1 MSGDELTTIEFFVEW
16 LREVLNVWNITGI
29 AVVLFFLGTPVLLV
43 LAAWVIASSYF
54 IVEFPLTNVGISSS
68 DGIKSFIFLAVPLF
82 VITGDF
88 LTEGG
93 ISRKLIAFSR
103 SIVGFMAGA
112 TAATTMFSCG
122 LFAAV
127 SGSNAATA
135 ATMGRL
141 LGPEMISRGISPGLA
156 GAIVASGGTV
166 GVIIPPSVIF
176 LIYGVTMDVPT
187 VDLFIGGMI
196 PGLLMVIALV
206 GSAVVLTGKIEPG
219 TGISGF
225 SFRNVVKTGLKAW
238 AGFIAIGVIFFGIYF
253 GYFSPT
259 EAAGVVAIY
268 CFFVGTI
275 PFLGGELKLKQ
286 IPNILLNS
294 ARLAGLLVPLVVF
307 SIQFQQ
313 VSSVMGLPEAIQDF
327 LGDIGANYGPTILIA
342 VMMVLILMVGAITES
357 IAVVLILGPILAPVA
372 DSLGINPIHWGVVF
386 VVGTTIGFITPPY
399 GLNLFVVSGVLK
411 IPYDQI
417 VRQIFKLLIPL
428 MIVWALVTAMPWTAT
443 MLLSNQ

>member
-1 MSGDELTTIEFFVEW
+1 MSELI
-16 LREVLNVWNITGI
+16 NVWTLTAF
-29 AVVLFFLGTPVLLV
+29 AVFLFFMGTPVLLV
-43 LAAWVIASSYF
+43 LAMWVVASSYF
-54 IVEFPLTNVGISSS
+54 IVDFSLINVGISTSES
-68 DGIKSFIFLAVPLF
+68 IKSFIFLAVPLF

-112 TAATTMFSCG
+112 TAASTMFSCG
-122 LFAAV
+122 LFAAI

-141 LGPEMISRGISPGLA
+141 LGPEMISRGVPPGLA

-176 LIYGVTMDVPT
+176 LIYGVTMDVPS

-196 PGLLMVIALV
+196 PGVLMVIALV

-219 TGISGF
+219 VGVAGISVKEIF
-225 SFRNVVKTGLKAW
+225 SSALKAW
-238 AGFIAIGVIFFGIYF
+238 AGFVAIGVIFFGIYA
-253 GYFSPT
+253 GLFSPT

-268 CFFVGTI
+268 I
-275 PFLGGELKLKQ
+275 MLQ
-286 IPNILLNS
+286 S

-313 VSSVMGLPEAIQDF
+313 VSSVMGMPEAIQNF
-327 LGDIGANYGPTILIA
+327 LAVIGQNYGTIILVA

-372 DSLGINPIHWGVVF
+372 DSLGMHPVHWGVVF
-386 VVGTTIGFITPPY
+386 VVGTTIGFVTPPY

-417 VRQIFKLLIPL
+417 VRNIFKLLIPL
-428 MIVWALVTAMPWTAT
+428 MIVWTIVTAVPILSTV
-443 MLLSNQ
+443 LLAK

>member
-1 MSGDELTTIEFFVEW
+1 MSEFFD
-16 LREVLNVWNITGI
+16 VWTITGI
-29 AVVLFFLGTPVLLV
+29 AVAMFFLGTPVVLV
-43 LAAWVIASSYF
+43 LGAWVIASSYF
-54 IVEFPLTNVGISSS
+54 IVEFPLTNVGISAS
-68 DGIKSFIFLAVPLF
+68 DSIRSFIFLAVPLF

-122 LFAAV
+122 LFAAI

-176 LIYGVTMDVPT
+176 LIYGVTMDVPS

-206 GSAVVLTGKIEPG
+206 GSAVVLTGKTEPG
-219 TGISGF
+219 VGFKGF
-225 SFRNVVKTGLKAW
+225 SGKAVITTALHAW
-238 AGFIAIGVIFFGIYF
+238 AGFIAIGVIFVGIYL

-268 CFFVGTI
+268 CFFVGI
-275 PFLGGELKLKQ
+275 GPGGELKIRQ
-286 IPNILLNS
+286 VPGIMLNS

-307 SIQFQQ
+307 SVQFQQ
-313 VSSVMGLPEAIQDF
+313 VSSVMGMPEAIQAF
-327 LGDIGANYGPTILIA
+327 LGDLGQNYGPIILIA

-372 DSLGINPIHWGVVF
+372 ESLGISPVHWGVIF
-386 VVGTTIGFITPPY
+386 VIGTTIGFITPPY
-399 GLNLFVVSGVLK
+399 GLNLFVVSGVLQ

-417 VRQIFKLLIPL
+417 VRQIFKLLVPL
-428 MIVWALVTAMPWTAT
+428 MLVWVIVTASPW
-443 MLLSNQ
+443 MSLLLLNQ

>member
-1 MSGDELTTIEFFVEW
+1 MS
-16 LREVLNVWNITGI
+16 EVLDVWTLTAI
-29 AVVLFFLGTPVLLV
+29 AVVLFFLGTPVVVV
-43 LAAWVIASSYF
+43 LATWVIASSYF
-54 IVEFPLTNVGISSS
+54 IVDFPLANVGVASS
-68 DGIKSFIFLAVPLF
+68 DSIKSFIFLAVPLF

-93 ISRKLIAFSR
+93 VSRKLIAFSR

-122 LFAAV
+122 LFAAI

-141 LGPEMISRGISPGLA
+141 LGPEMVSRGIRPGLA
-156 GAIVASGGTV
+156 GAIVACGGTV

-176 LIYGVTMDVPT
+176 LIYGVTMDVPS

-196 PGLLMVIALV
+196 PGLLMVIALI
-206 GSAVVLTGKIEPG
+206 GCAVVLTGKTEPG
-219 TGISGF
+219 TGFQDF
-225 SFRNVVKTGLKAW
+225 SFADIGRTALKAW

-253 GYFSPT
+253 GAFSPT

-268 CFFVGTI
+268 CFLVGI
-275 PFLGGELKLKQ
+275 MPGGELKLKQ
-286 IPNILLNS
+286 VPGILLNS

-313 VSSVMGLPEAIQDF
+313 VSSVMGMPEAIQEF
-327 LGDIGANYGPTILIA
+327 LGGLGAEYGKFVLVS

-357 IAVVLILGPILAPVA
+357 VAVVLILGPILAPVA
-372 DSLGINPIHWGVVF
+372 ESIGIDLVHWGVVF
-386 VVGTTIGFITPPY
+386 VVGTTIGFVTPPY

-417 VRQIFKLLIPL
+417 VREIFKLLIPL
-428 MIVWALVTAMPWTAT
+428 MLVWMIVTWVPSLSLV
-443 MLLSNQ
+443 LLDGN

>member
-1 MSGDELTTIEFFVEW
+1 MS
-16 LREVLNVWNITGI
+16 EVLDVWTLTAI
-29 AVVLFFLGTPVLLV
+29 AVVLFFLGTPVVVV
-43 LAAWVIASSYF
+43 LATWVIASSYF
-54 IVEFPLTNVGISSS
+54 IVDFPLANVGVASS
-68 DGIKSFIFLAVPLF
+68 DSIKSFIFLAVPLF

-93 ISRKLIAFSR
+93 VSRKLIAFSR

-122 LFAAV
+122 LFAAI

-141 LGPEMISRGISPGLA
+141 LGPEMVSRGIRPGLA

-176 LIYGVTMDVPT
+176 LIYGVTMDVPS

-196 PGLLMVIALV
+196 PGLLMVIALI
-206 GSAVVLTGKIEPG
+206 GCAVVLTGKTEPG
-219 TGISGF
+219 AGFQDF
-225 SFRNVVKTGLKAW
+225 SFADIGRTALKAW

-253 GYFSPT
+253 GAFSPT

-268 CFFVGTI
+268 CFLVGI
-275 PFLGGELKLKQ
+275 MPGGELKLKQ
-286 IPNILLNS
+286 VPGILLNS

-313 VSSVMGLPEAIQDF
+313 VSSVMGMPEAIQEF
-327 LGDIGANYGPTILIA
+327 LGGLGAEYGKFVLVS

-357 IAVVLILGPILAPVA
+357 VAVVLILGPILAPVA
-372 DSLGINPIHWGVVF
+372 ESIGIDLVHWGVVF
-386 VVGTTIGFITPPY
+386 VVGTTIGFVTPPY

-417 VRQIFKLLIPL
+417 VREIFKLLIPL
-428 MIVWALVTAMPWTAT
+428 MLVWMIVTWVPSLSLV
-443 MLLSNQ
+443 LLDGN

>member
-1 MSGDELTTIEFFVEW
+1 MS
-16 LREVLNVWNITGI
+16 EVLDVWTLTAI
-29 AVVLFFLGTPVLLV
+29 AVVLFFLGTPVVVV
-43 LAAWVIASSYF
+43 LATWVIASSYF
-54 IVEFPLTNVGISSS
+54 IVDFPLANVGVASS
-68 DGIKSFIFLAVPLF
+68 DSIKSFIFLAVPLF

-93 ISRKLIAFSR
+93 VSRKLIAFSR

-122 LFAAV
+122 LFAAI

-141 LGPEMISRGISPGLA
+141 LGPEMVSRGIRPGLA

-176 LIYGVTMDVPT
+176 LIYGVTMDVPS

-196 PGLLMVIALV
+196 PGLLMVIALI
-206 GSAVVLTGKIEPG
+206 GCAVVLTGKTEPG
-219 TGISGF
+219 TGFQDF
-225 SFRNVVKTGLKAW
+225 SFADIGRTALKAW

-253 GYFSPT
+253 GAFSPT

-268 CFFVGTI
+268 CFLVGI
-275 PFLGGELKLKQ
+275 MPGGELKLKQ
-286 IPNILLNS
+286 VPGILLNS

-313 VSSVMGLPEAIQDF
+313 VSSVMGMPEAIQEF
-327 LGDIGANYGPTILIA
+327 LGGLGAEYGKFVLVS

-357 IAVVLILGPILAPVA
+357 VAVVLILGPILAPVA
-372 DSLGINPIHWGVVF
+372 ESIGIDLVHWGVVF
-386 VVGTTIGFITPPY
+386 VVGTTIGFVTPPY

-417 VRQIFKLLIPL
+417 VREIFKLLIPL
-428 MIVWALVTAMPWTAT
+428 MLVWMIVTWVPSLSLV
-443 MLLSNQ
+443 LLDGN

>member
-1 MSGDELTTIEFFVEW
+1 MTELINVWSLTTF
-16 LREVLNVWNITGI
+16 

-43 LAAWVIASSYF
+43 LATWVVASSYF
-54 IVEFPLTNVGISSS
+54 IVDFPLTNVGISASES
-68 DGIKSFIFLAVPLF
+68 IKSFIFLAVPLF

-93 ISRKLIAFSR
+93 ISKKLIAFSR

-122 LFAAV
+122 LFAAI

-141 LGPEMISRGISPGLA
+141 LGPEMVSRGVSPGLA
-156 GAIVASGGTV
+156 GAIVAAGGTV

-176 LIYGVTMDVPT
+176 LIYGVTMDVPS

-206 GSAVVLTGKIEPG
+206 GSAVILTGKIEPG
-219 TGISGF
+219 VGIKGISVREIG
-225 SFRNVVKTGLKAW
+225 STAIKAW
-238 AGFIAIGVIFFGIYF
+238 AGFVAIGVIFFGIYW

-268 CFFVGTI
+268 CFLVGVM
-275 PFLGGELKLKQ
+275 PGGELKLKQ
-286 IPNILLNS
+286 VPGIMLNS

-313 VSSVMGLPEAIQDF
+313 VSSVMGMPEAIQTF
-327 LGDIGANYGPTILIA
+327 LGGLGQNYGPVVLIA
-342 VMMVLILMVGAITES
+342 VMMVLILLVGAITES
-357 IAVVLILGPILAPVA
+357 IAVVLILGPILGPVA
-372 DSLGINPIHWGVVF
+372 ESLGIHPVHWGVVF

-411 IPYDQI
+411 TPYDQI
-417 VRQIFKLLIPL
+417 VRNIFKLLIPL
-428 MIVWALVTAMPWTAT
+428 MIVWAIVTAVPWLS
-443 MLLSNQ
+443 MVLLAK

>member
-1 MSGDELTTIEFFVEW
+1 MSEFFD
-16 LREVLNVWNITGI
+16 VWTITAI

-43 LAAWVIASSYF
+43 LATWVIASSYF
-54 IVEFPLTNVGISSS
+54 IVEFPLTNVGISANDS
-68 DGIKSFIFLAVPLF
+68 IKSFIFLAVPLF

-141 LGPEMISRGISPGLA
+141 LGPEMVQRGISPGLA

-176 LIYGVTMDVPT
+176 LIYGVTMDVPS

-196 PGLLMVIALV
+196 PGLLMVMALV
-206 GSAVVLTGKIEPG
+206 GSAVFLTRKIEPG
-219 TGISGF
+219 VGF
-225 SFRNVVKTGLKAW
+225 AGFEGKQVLVTAVKAW
-238 AGFIAIGVIFFGIYF
+238 AGFVAIGVIFFGIYF

-268 CFFVGTI
+268 CFIVGVG
-275 PFLGGELKLKQ
+275 PGGELKIRQ
-286 IPNILLNS
+286 VPGILLNS

-313 VSSVMGLPEAIQDF
+313 VSSVMGMPEAIQTF
-327 LGDIGANYGPTILIA
+327 LGELGQNYGTVILVA

-357 IAVVLILGPILAPVA
+357 IAVVLILGPILGPVA
-372 DSLGINPIHWGVVF
+372 ESLGIHPVHWGVVF
-386 VVGTTIGFITPPY
+386 VVGTTIGFVTPPY
-399 GLNLFVVSGVLK
+399 GLNLFVVSGVLQ

-428 MIVWALVTAMPWTAT
+428 MIVWAVVTASPW
-443 MLLSNQ
+443 MSLVLLGD

>member
-1 MSGDELTTIEFFVEW
+1 MSEIV
-16 LREVLNVWNITGI
+16 NVWSLTAF
-29 AVVLFFLGTPVLLV
+29 AVTLFFLGSPVLIV
-43 LAAWVIASSYF
+43 LSVWVIAASYF
-54 IVEFPLTNVGISSS
+54 IVDFPLTNVGISASES
-68 DGIKSFIFLAVPLF
+68 IKSFIFLAVPLF

-93 ISRKLIAFSR
+93 ISKKLIAFSR

-122 LFAAV
+122 LFAAI

-141 LGPEMISRGISPGLA
+141 LGPEMVSRGISPGLA

-176 LIYGVTMDVPT
+176 LIYGVTMDVPS

-219 TGISGF
+219 SGISGL
-225 SFRNVVKTGLKAW
+225 RVKEIGTSAIKAW
-238 AGFIAIGVIFFGIYF
+238 AGFVAIGVIFFGIYW

-268 CFFVGTI
+268 CFLVGVM
-275 PFLGGELKLKQ
+275 PGGELKLKNVPG
-286 IPNILLNS
+286 IMLNS

-313 VSSVMGLPEAIQDF
+313 VSSVMGMPIAIQNF
-327 LGDIGANYGPTILIA
+327 LGEIGASFGPIILVA

-372 DSLGINPIHWGVVF
+372 ESLGVHPVHWGVVF
-386 VVGTTIGFITPPY
+386 VVGTTIGFVTPPY
-399 GLNLFVVSGVLK
+399 GLNLFVVSGVLR

-417 VRQIFKLLIPL
+417 VRNIFKLLIPL
-428 MIVWALVTAMPWTAT
+428 MIVWAIVTATPWLSLV
-443 MLLSNQ
+443 LLND

>member
-1 MSGDELTTIEFFVEW
+1 MSGEELTMLELLVER

-29 AVVLFFLGTPVLLV
+29 AVLLFFLGTPVVLV

-54 IVEFPLTNVGISSS
+54 IVEFPLTNVGISAS

-82 VITGDF
+82 VVTGDF

-141 LGPEMISRGISPGLA
+141 LGPEMVSKGISPGLA
-156 GAIVASGGTV
+156 GSIVAAGGTV

-176 LIYGVTMDVPT
+176 LIYGVTMDVPS

-219 TGISGF
+219 TGFSGF
-225 SFRNVVKTGLKAW
+225 SGHTVVRTGFSAW

-268 CFFVGTI
+268 CFIVGTV
-275 PFLGGELKLKQ
+275 PFLGGELKFRQ
-286 IPNILLNS
+286 IPGILLNS

-313 VSSVMGLPEAIQDF
+313 VSSVMGLPEAIQEF
-327 LGDIGANYGPTILIA
+327 LGEIGAAYGPTILIA

-372 DSLGINPIHWGVVF
+372 DSLGIDPIHWGVVF

-417 VRQIFKLLIPL
+417 MRQIFKLLIPL
-428 MIVWALVTAMPWTAT
+428 MIVWAIVTAVPWMSLT
-443 MLLSNQ
+443 LLSD

>member
-1 MSGDELTTIEFFVEW
+1 MSGDEISTIGLLVEW
-16 LREVLNVWNITGI
+16 LRETLNVWNITGI
-29 AVVLFFLGTPVLLV
+29 AVGLFFLGTPVLLV
-43 LAAWVIASSYF
+43 LSVWVISSSYF
-54 IVEFPLTNVGISSS
+54 IVEFPLTNVGISAS

-176 LIYGVTMDVPT
+176 LIYGVTMDVPS

-219 TGISGF
+219 VGFSGF
-225 SFRNVVKTGLKAW
+225 KSVEVVKAGMRAW
-238 AGFIAIGVIFFGIYF
+238 AGFIAIGVIFFGIYW

-268 CFFVGTI
+268 CFIVGTI
-275 PFLGGELKLKQ
+275 PFLGGELKVKQ
-286 IPNILLNS
+286 VPSILLNS

-327 LGDIGANYGPTILIA
+327 LGEIGASYGPTILIA

-386 VVGTTIGFITPPY
+386 VVGTTIGFITPP
-399 GLNLFVVSGVLK
+399 
-411 IPYDQI
+411 
-417 VRQIFKLLIPL
+417 
-428 MIVWALVTAMPWTAT
+428 
-443 MLLSNQ
+443 

>member
-1 MSGDELTTIEFFVEW
+1 MSEFF
-16 LREVLNVWNITGI
+16 NVWSITAI

-43 LAAWVIASSYF
+43 LASWVIASSYF
-54 IVEFPLTNVGISSS
+54 IVEFPLTNVGISANDS
-68 DGIKSFIFLAVPLF
+68 IKSFIFLAVPLF

-141 LGPEMISRGISPGLA
+141 LGPEMVQRGISPGLA

-176 LIYGVTMDVPT
+176 LIYGVTMDVPS

-196 PGLLMVIALV
+196 PGLLMVTALV
-206 GSAVVLTGKIEPG
+206 GSAVFLTRKIEPG
-219 TGISGF
+219 VGF
-225 SFRNVVKTGLKAW
+225 AGFETKQVFVTAVKAW
-238 AGFIAIGVIFFGIYF
+238 AGFVAIGVIFFGIYF

-268 CFFVGTI
+268 CFIVGVG
-275 PFLGGELKLKQ
+275 PGGELKLKQ
-286 IPNILLNS
+286 VPAILLNS

-313 VSSVMGLPEAIQDF
+313 VSSVMGMPEAIQAF
-327 LGDIGANYGPTILIA
+327 LGELGQNYGPIILIA

-357 IAVVLILGPILAPVA
+357 IAVVLILGPILGPVA
-372 DSLGINPIHWGVVF
+372 ESIGIDPVHWGVIF
-386 VVGTTIGFITPPY
+386 VVGTTIGFVTPPY
-399 GLNLFVVSGVLK
+399 GLNLFVVSGVLH

-417 VRQIFKLLIPL
+417 VRNIFKLLIPL
-428 MIVWALVTAMPWTAT
+428 MIVWVIVTASPW
-443 MLLSNQ
+443 MSLLLLNQ

>member
-1 MSGDELTTIEFFVEW
+1 MSEFINAWSLTAF
-16 LREVLNVWNITGI
+16 
-29 AVVLFFLGTPVLLV
+29 AVTLFFLGSPVLLV
-43 LAAWVIASSYF
+43 LSVWVIGASYF
-54 IVEFPLTNVGISSS
+54 IVEFPLTNVGISASES
-68 DGIKSFIFLAVPLF
+68 IKSFIFLAVPLF

-122 LFAAV
+122 LFAAI

-141 LGPEMISRGISPGLA
+141 LGPEMINRGISPGLA

-176 LIYGVTMDVPT
+176 LIYGVTMDVPS

-219 TGISGF
+219 AGISGL
-225 SFRNVVKTGLKAW
+225 NLKEIGVTAVKAW
-238 AGFIAIGVIFFGIYF
+238 AGFVAIGVIFFGIYW

-268 CFFVGTI
+268 CFLVGVM
-275 PFLGGELKLKQ
+275 PGGELKLKNVPG
-286 IPNILLNS
+286 IMLNS

-313 VSSVMGLPEAIQDF
+313 VSSVMGMPIAIQNL
-327 LGDIGANYGPTILIA
+327 LGEIGANFGPIILIS

-372 DSLGINPIHWGVVF
+372 ESLGIHPVHWGVVF
-386 VVGTTIGFITPPY
+386 VVGTTIGFVTPPY

-417 VRQIFKLLIPL
+417 VRNIFKLLIPL
-428 MIVWALVTAMPWTAT
+428 MIVWAIVTAVPWLSTV
-443 MLLSNQ
+443 LLAE

>member
-1 MSGDELTTIEFFVEW
+1 MSEFFD
-16 LREVLNVWNITGI
+16 VWTITGI
-29 AVVLFFLGTPVLLV
+29 AIALFFLGTPVLLV
-43 LAAWVIASSYF
+43 LASWVVASSYF
-54 IVEFPLTNVGISSS
+54 IVDFPLTNVGISASES
-68 DGIKSFIFLAVPLF
+68 IKSFIFLAVPLF

-93 ISRKLIAFSR
+93 ISKKLIAFSR

-122 LFAAV
+122 LFAAI

-141 LGPEMISRGISPGLA
+141 LGPEMVSRGISPGLA

-176 LIYGVTMDVPT
+176 LIYGVTMDVPS

-196 PGLLMVIALV
+196 PGVLMVIALV
-206 GSAVVLTGKIEPG
+206 GSAVFLTGKTEPG
-219 TGISGF
+219 LGFKGF
-225 SFRNVVKTGLKAW
+225 SLKEVGVSAVKAW
-238 AGFIAIGVIFFGIYF
+238 AGFFAIGVIFFGIYGGF
-253 GYFSPT
+253 FSPT

-268 CFFVGTI
+268 CFLVGI
-275 PFLGGELKLKQ
+275 GPGGELKLRNVPG
-286 IPNILLNS
+286 IMLNS

-313 VSSVMGLPEAIQDF
+313 VSSVMGMPEAIQNF
-327 LGDIGANYGPTILIA
+327 LVTIGANYGPIILLC

-372 DSLGINPIHWGVVF
+372 ESLGISPVHWGVVF

-399 GLNLFVVSGVLK
+399 GLNLFVVSGVLGT
-411 IPYDQI
+411 PYAEI
-417 VRQIFKLLIPL
+417 VRHIFKLLIPL
-428 MIVWALVTAMPWTAT
+428 MIVWALVAAVPWFSTV
-443 MLLSNQ
+443 LLTSQ

>member
-1 MSGDELTTIEFFVEW
+1 MSEVIDVWTLTA
-16 LREVLNVWNITGI
+16 I
-29 AVVLFFLGTPVLLV
+29 AVTLFFLGTPVVLV
-43 LAAWVIASSYF
+43 LAVWVVASSYF
-54 IVEFPLTNVGISSS
+54 IVDFPLMNVGIATS
-68 DGIKSFIFLAVPLF
+68 DSIKSFIFLAVPLF

-103 SIVGFMAGA
+103 SIVGFLAGA

-122 LFAAV
+122 LFAAI

-141 LGPEMISRGISPGLA
+141 LGPEMVKRGVSPGLA

-176 LIYGVTMDVPT
+176 LIYGVTMDVPS
-187 VDLFIGGMI
+187 VDLFIGGML
-196 PGLLMVIALV
+196 PGVLMVIALI
-206 GSAVVLTGKIEPG
+206 GSAIVLTGKVEPG
-219 TGISGF
+219 SGFAGF
-225 SFRNVVKTGLKAW
+225 SFKEVGSTAIKAW
-238 AGFIAIGVIFFGIYF
+238 AGFVAIGVIFFGIYF

-268 CFFVGTI
+268 CFLVGI
-275 PFLGGELKLKQ
+275 APGGELKFKKV
-286 IPNILLNS
+286 PSILLNS

-313 VSSVMGLPEAIQDF
+313 VSSVMGMPEAIQNF
-327 LGDIGANYGPTILIA
+327 LGGLGQNYGPTVLVM

-372 DSLGINPIHWGVVF
+372 ESLGMHPVHWGVVF

-411 IPYDQI
+411 TPYDQI
-417 VRQIFKLLIPL
+417 VREIFKLLIPL
-428 MIVWALVTAMPWTAT
+428 MIVWGIVTAIPWLSLV
-443 MLLSNQ
+443 LLNS

>member
-1 MSGDELTTIEFFVEW
+1 MTGDELTTIQFVVEW

-29 AVVLFFLGTPVLLV
+29 AIVLFFLGTPVVLV

-54 IVEFPLTNVGISSS
+54 IVEFPLMNVGISSS
-68 DGIKSFIFLAVPLF
+68 DSIKSFIFLAVPLF

-93 ISRKLIAFSR
+93 ISRKLISFSR
-103 SIVGFMAGA
+103 SIVGFMPGA

-141 LGPEMISRGISPGLA
+141 LGPEMVARGISPGLA
-156 GAIVASGGTV
+156 GAIVAAGGTV

-176 LIYGVTMDVPT
+176 LIYGVTMDVPS

-196 PGLLMVIALV
+196 PGVLMVVALV
-206 GSAVVLTGKIEPG
+206 GSAVILTGKIEPG
-219 TGISGF
+219 VGISGF
-225 SFRNVVKTGLKAW
+225 SASNVVKTGVRAW

-275 PFLGGELKLKQ
+275 PWLGGELRLGQ
-286 IPNILLNS
+286 IPGIMLNS

-313 VSSVMGLPEAIQDF
+313 VSSVMGLPEAIQEF
-327 LGDIGANYGPTILIA
+327 LGEIGNSYGPTTLIA
-342 VMMVLILMVGAITES
+342 IMMLLILMVGAITES

-372 DSLGINPIHWGVVF
+372 DTLGIDPIHWGVVF

-399 GLNLFVVSGVLK
+399 GLNLFVVSGVLR

-428 MIVWALVTAMPWTAT
+428 MIVWAIVTAVPWMSLT
-443 MLLSNQ
+443 LLAK

>member
-1 MSGDELTTIEFFVEW
+1 MIEF
-16 LREVLNVWNITGI
+16 LNVWTITGFSV
-29 AVVLFFLGTPVLLV
+29 ALFLLGTPVLLV
-43 LAAWVIASSYF
+43 LATWVVAASYF
-54 IVEFPLTNVGISSS
+54 VVDYPLTNVGIAANDS
-68 DGIKSFIFLAVPLF
+68 IKSFIFLAVPLF

-103 SIVGFMAGA
+103 SVVGFMALA
-112 TAATTMFSCG
+112 TAATAMFSCG

-141 LGPEMISRGISPGLA
+141 LGPEMVQRGIKPGLA
-156 GAIVASGGTV
+156 GAIIAAGGTV

-176 LIYGVTMDVPT
+176 LIYGVTMDVPS

-196 PGLLMVIALV
+196 PGLLMVAVLV
-206 GSAVVLTGKIEPG
+206 GSAVILTGKTEPG
-219 TGISGF
+219 SGIRAF
-225 SFRNVVKTGLKAW
+225 KAKEVAKTAMNAW
-238 AGFIAIGVIFFGIYF
+238 AGFIAIGVIFFGIYY

-268 CFFVGTI
+268 CFLVSIGPI
-275 PFLGGELKLKQ
+275 GELKLRQ
-286 IPNILLNS
+286 VPSILLNS

-313 VSSVMGLPEAIQDF
+313 VSSVMGMPEAIQTF
-327 LGDIGANYGPTILIA
+327 LGELGQSYGKAVLIL
-342 VMMVLILMVGAITES
+342 VMMLLILMVGAITES
-357 IAVVLILGPILAPVA
+357 VAVVLILGPILGPVA
-372 DSLGINPIHWGVVF
+372 ESIGIDPVHWGVIF

-399 GLNLFVVSGVLK
+399 GLNLFVVSGVLNIK
-411 IPYDQI
+411 YDLIIQ
-417 VRQIFKLLIPL
+417 QIFKLLIPL
-428 MIVWALVTAMPWTAT
+428 LIVWGIVTASPW
-443 MLLSNQ
+443 MSLILLSR

>member
-1 MSGDELTTIEFFVEW
+1 MSEFFD
-16 LREVLNVWNITGI
+16 VWTITGI
-29 AVVLFFLGTPVLLV
+29 AVAMFFLGTPVVLV
-43 LAAWVIASSYF
+43 LGAWVIASSYF
-54 IVEFPLTNVGISSS
+54 IVEFPLTNVGISAS
-68 DGIKSFIFLAVPLF
+68 DSIRSFIFLAVPLF

-122 LFAAV
+122 LFAAI

-176 LIYGVTMDVPT
+176 LIYGVTMDVPS

-206 GSAVVLTGKIEPG
+206 GSAVVLTGKTEPG
-219 TGISGF
+219 VGFKGF
-225 SFRNVVKTGLKAW
+225 SGKAVITTALHAW
-238 AGFIAIGVIFFGIYF
+238 AGFIAIGVIFVGIYL

-268 CFFVGTI
+268 CFFVGI
-275 PFLGGELKLKQ
+275 GPGGELKIRQ
-286 IPNILLNS
+286 VPGIMLNS

-307 SIQFQQ
+307 SVQFQQ
-313 VSSVMGLPEAIQDF
+313 VSSVMGMPEAIQAF
-327 LGDIGANYGPTILIA
+327 LGDLGQNYGPIILIA
-342 VMMVLILMVGAITES
+342 VMMVLIKMVGANTES

-372 DSLGINPIHWGVVF
+372 ESLGISPVHWGVIF
-386 VVGTTIGFITPPY
+386 VIGTTIGFITPPY
-399 GLNLFVVSGVLK
+399 GLNLFVVSGVLQ

-417 VRQIFKLLIPL
+417 VRQIFKLLVPL
-428 MIVWALVTAMPWTAT
+428 MLVWVIVTASPW
-443 MLLSNQ
+443 MSLLLLNQ

>member
-1 MSGDELTTIEFFVEW
+1 MIELTVEW

-43 LAAWVIASSYF
+43 LAAWVITSSYF
-54 IVEFPLTNVGISSS
+54 IVEFPLTNVGISAS

-176 LIYGVTMDVPT
+176 LIYGVTMDVPS

-206 GSAVVLTGKIEPG
+206 GSAVVLTGKVEPG
-219 TGISGF
+219 VGFSGF
-225 SFRNVVKTGLKAW
+225 SGREVIKSGARAW

-313 VSSVMGLPEAIQDF
+313 VSSVMGLPEAIQVF
-327 LGDIGANYGPTILIA
+327 LGEIGANYGPTILIA
-342 VMMVLILMVGAITES
+342 VMMLLILMVGAITES

-372 DSLGINPIHWGVVF
+372 ASLGISPIHWGVVF

-428 MIVWALVTAMPWTAT
+428 MIVWAIVTAVPW
-443 MLLSNQ
+443 MSLVLLNE

>member
-1 MSGDELTTIEFFVEW
+1 
-16 LREVLNVWNITGI
+16 
-29 AVVLFFLGTPVLLV
+29 
-43 LAAWVIASSYF
+43 
-54 IVEFPLTNVGISSS
+54 
-68 DGIKSFIFLAVPLF
+68 
-82 VITGDF
+82 
-88 LTEGG
+88 
-93 ISRKLIAFSR
+93 
-103 SIVGFMAGA
+103 
-112 TAATTMFSCG
+112 
-122 LFAAV
+122 
-127 SGSNAATA
+127 
-135 ATMGRL
+135 
-141 LGPEMISRGISPGLA
+141 
-156 GAIVASGGTV
+156 
-166 GVIIPPSVIF
+166 
-176 LIYGVTMDVPT
+176 MDVPS

-219 TGISGF
+219 VGFSGF
-225 SFRNVVKTGLKAW
+225 KSVEVLKAGMRAW
-238 AGFIAIGVIFFGIYF
+238 AGFIAIGVIFFGIYW

-268 CFFVGTI
+268 CFIVGTI
-275 PFLGGELKLKQ
+275 PFLGGELKVKQ
-286 IPNILLNS
+286 VPSILLNS

-327 LGDIGANYGPTILIA
+327 LGEIGASYGPTILIA

-428 MIVWALVTAMPWTAT
+428 MIVWAIVTAVPW
-443 MLLSNQ
+443 MSLVLLNE

>member
-1 MSGDELTTIEFFVEW
+1 MTELI
-16 LREVLNVWNITGI
+16 NVWSITAV
-29 AVVLFFLGTPVLLV
+29 AVVLFFLGTPVILALALWV
-43 LAAWVIASSYF
+43 LTSSYF
-54 IVEFPLTNVGISSS
+54 IVDYSLVNVGISTSES
-68 DGIKSFIFLAVPLF
+68 IKSFIFLAVPLF

-112 TAATTMFSCG
+112 TAASTMFSCG
-122 LFAAV
+122 LFAAI

-141 LGPEMISRGISPGLA
+141 MGPEMVSRGVPPGLA
-156 GAIVASGGTV
+156 GAIVAAGGTV

-176 LIYGVTMDVPT
+176 LIYGVTMDVPS

-206 GSAVVLTGKIEPG
+206 GSAVVLTGKVEPG
-219 TGISGF
+219 VGISGL
-225 SFRNVVKTGLKAW
+225 SIKEIGSTAVKAW
-238 AGFIAIGVIFFGIYF
+238 AGFVAIGVIFVGIYK

-268 CFFVGTI
+268 CFLVGVM
-275 PFLGGELKLKQ
+275 PGGELKLRNVPA
-286 IPNILLNS
+286 IMLNS
-294 ARLAGLLVPLVVF
+294 AKLAGLLVPLVVF

-313 VSSVMGLPEAIQDF
+313 VSSVMGMPEAIQNF
-327 LGDIGANYGPTILIA
+327 LASVGTDYGNVILIA
-342 VMMVLILMVGAITES
+342 IMMVFILLVGAITES

-372 DSLGINPIHWGVVF
+372 ESLGIHPVHWGVVF
-386 VVGTTIGFITPPY
+386 VVGTTIGFVTPPY

-411 IPYDQI
+411 IPYAQI
-417 VRQIFKLLIPL
+417 VRNIFKLLIPL
-428 MIVWALVTAMPWTAT
+428 MIVWTIVTAVPWFSTV
-443 MLLSNQ
+443 LLAD

>member
-1 MSGDELTTIEFFVEW
+1 MSEIV
-16 LREVLNVWNITGI
+16 NVWSITI
-29 AVVLFFLGTPVLLV
+29 FAVALFFLGTPVLLV
-43 LAAWVIASSYF
+43 LATWVIASSYF
-54 IVEFPLTNVGISSS
+54 IVEFSLINVGISTSES
-68 DGIKSFIFLAVPLF
+68 IKSFIFLAVPLF

-93 ISRKLIAFSR
+93 ISKKLIAFSR

-122 LFAAV
+122 LFAAI

-176 LIYGVTMDVPT
+176 LIYGVTMDVPS

-219 TGISGF
+219 AGISGI
-225 SFRNVVKTGLKAW
+225 SVKEIGVTAVKAW
-238 AGFIAIGVIFFGIYF
+238 AGFVAIGVIFFGIYWGF
-253 GYFSPT
+253 FSPT

-268 CFFVGTI
+268 CFIVGVL
-275 PFLGGELKLKQ
+275 PGGELKLKNVPAIMLQ
-286 IPNILLNS
+286 S

-313 VSSVMGLPEAIQDF
+313 VSSVMGMPEAIQNF
-327 LGDIGANYGPTILIA
+327 LAVIGENYGTVILVA

-372 DSLGINPIHWGVVF
+372 ESLGMHPVHWGVVF
-386 VVGTTIGFITPPY
+386 VVGTTIGFVTPPY

-417 VRQIFKLLIPL
+417 VRNIFKLLIPL
-428 MIVWALVTAMPWTAT
+428 MIVWAIVTAVPWLSTV
-443 MLLSNQ
+443 LLADNPLT